1 MKTLSSTG
9 TTIALILAFLTAVL
23 IPGYP
28 GNVSEQIR
36 ENTVML
42 DSQKK
47 DDAKARQE
55 ILSRLERFL
64 AGINGKTEK
73 ETGVRLSSPLRVES
87 ITAIET
93 IEHVHSERK
102 AAEPLYAYISGTGV
116 RLRAAGS
123 SSAES
128 TGTLDHGEQVE
139 LLAKTEDA
147 ERISGRSYP
156 WVLVKR
162 KQGDEGWVFGAY
174 ITKNR
179 PPAGAESARDA
190 GEGMSG
196 PELSV
201 PATGKVT
208 SRFGYRVDPV
218 TGKKGTFHSGIDIA
232 APRGTPVRAA
242 ADGAVSQCGYFK
254 NGYGNLVVID
264 HGKELCT
271 YYGHLSGFA
280 VKKGKTVKRGDV
292 IGSVGA
298 TGKATGPHLHFEV
311 RKGSDAVDPNAFL
324 R

>member
-1 MKTLSSTG
+1 MPLYSE
-9 TTIALILAFLTAVL
+9 
-23 IPGYP
+23 
-28 GNVSEQIR
+28 NVSEQIR

-42 DSQKK
+42 DKQKK
-47 DDAKARQE
+47 GDKKARQE
-55 ILSRLERFL
+55 ILLRLERFL
-64 AGINGKTEK
+64 AGINGKTQK
-73 ETGVRLSSPLRVES
+73 ETGVHLSSPLPVES
-87 ITAIET
+87 ITSIET
-93 IEHVHSERK
+93 IEHMHSDRK

-123 SSAES
+123 SSAEI

-139 LLAKTEDA
+139 LIAKTEDA

-162 KQGDEGWVFGAY
+162 KQGDEGWVFGVY
-174 ITKNR
+174 VTKNR
-179 PPAGAESARDA
+179 PPVDAEGAREH

-196 PELSV
+196 SELSV
-201 PATGKVT
+201 PAAGKVT
-208 SRFGYRVDPV
+208 STFGYRVDPV
-218 TGKKGTFHSGIDIA
+218 TGKSGTFHSGIDIA

-242 ADGAVSQCGYFK
+242 ADGVVRQCGYFK
-254 NGYGNLVVID
+254 NGYGNLIVID

-271 YYGHLSGFA
+271 YYGHLNGFA
-280 VKKGKTVKRGDV
+280 VKKGKTVKKGSV
-292 IGSVGA
+292 IGTVGA